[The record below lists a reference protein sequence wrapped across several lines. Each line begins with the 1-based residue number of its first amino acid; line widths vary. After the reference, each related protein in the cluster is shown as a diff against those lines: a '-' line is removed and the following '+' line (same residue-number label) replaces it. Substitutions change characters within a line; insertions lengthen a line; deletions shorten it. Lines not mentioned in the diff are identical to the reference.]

1 MLPVCHVQHSQ
12 TFIQATPTQVL
23 LQSRALELLV
33 EGCVSRGATAADAP
47 ALAQLLAAVAHAAVP
62 QAFTDAVAQAVASL
76 GEVCATDWA
85 PPTPAAKR
93 SALAALWLVCRGV
106 PKPPPTKAVEPPAAA
121 LKRLGGELSRQEG
134 RLAGTSQPK
143 ELIKA
148 YGTVLDLLCSHLD
161 VLHSAGGTAAASVA
175 PEVAAA
181 LKPIDELRASL
192 ASRLQVRCVCEWV
205 LVAALVSLFLSGW
218 AAQTLRFCCGGE

>member
-1 MLPVCHVQHSQ
+1 M
-12 TFIQATPTQVL
+12 QVL
-23 LQSRALELLV
+23 LLSRALELLV

-205 LVAALVSLFLSGW
+205 LVAALVVLFLSGW
-218 AAQTLRFCCGGE
+218 GAQTLRFCCGGE